1 METYTTRL
9 EKSGRILIP
18 AVLRRELSL
27 SPGSQV
33 LITVEPTGALQIT
46 SRSHILAK
54 VRQEIRKYIP
64 AGQDLADELIRD
76 RQTDLER
83 DDQEVSR

>member
-1 METYTTRL
+1 MTRL

-18 AVLRRELSL
+18 AALRRELAL

-33 LITVEPTGALQIT
+33 LIKIESTGALQIT
-46 SRSHILAK
+46 SRAQILAK

-64 AGQDLADELIRD
+64 AGQDLANELIRD
-76 RQTDLER
+76 RQTDIEHEE
-83 DDQEVSR
+83 QEASR